1 MAMNIHQEARRKQV
15 FMDRVCEARRRM
27 AFSQDDAPQAS
38 GSCGGQRD
46 SEKVMCTDQGQFYQT
61 RVTLR
66 PFRVNRDG
74 HNNRYRNRQHLSPHC
89 DRAYTLI
96 YPKKENPEYTEVD
109 ARKNRRENSFVDL
122 YEVRKK
128 VNGEFHMQVAAAS
141 SSDD

>member
-61 RVTLR
+61 SPSMHGGMSKQLHPNCVVFEKLIHDRNFLYRSAVERGLEPPPHVDPIYKLMYPGATLAF
-66 PFRVNRDG
+66 P
-74 HNNRYRNRQHLSPHC
+74 QQ
-89 DRAYTLI
+89 
-96 YPKKENPEYTEVD
+96 K
-109 ARKNRRENSFVDL
+109 RK
-122 YEVRKK
+122 
-128 VNGEFHMQVAAAS
+128 
-141 SSDD
+141 